1 MTPADNA
8 LFAAAFSYYHY
19 ITFLGFSALP
29 FLSDTVVRARRVQR
43 SGALKPSTSAPALRP
58 CR

>member
-1 MTPADNA
+1 MLQFLLSPLLLWRSFLATLLSNA

-29 FLSDTVVRARRVQR
+29 FLSDTVVSTCRVR
-43 SGALKPSTSAPALRP
+43 G
-58 CR
+58 